1 MRDSAIVSITWARLG
16 GYFLPDQPLHVIERG
31 NNRGAI
37 FLGADNYAR
46 YRDWLVEAA
55 GSYGCAI
62 HAYVL
67 TTNHVHLLVTPR
79 VGRDRPG
86 RVRRAASWSLDML
99 GRSRTGRAAPL
110 RRATRHDEASRH
122 SWPLRSTKA
131 TTTATFLIERGVSRS
146 VSRMNSANAICC
158 SRQIRCRG
166 LR

>member
-1 MRDSAIVSITWARLG
+1 
-16 GYFLPDQPLHVIERG
+16 VIERG

-110 RRATRHDEASRH
+110 RRATRMTKRRDIVALALDQGDDHGSFSDRARRQ
-122 SWPLRSTKA
+122 PLGLPHEQR
-131 TTTATFLIERGVSRS
+131 ERDLLQPPDQVS
-146 VSRMNSANAICC
+146 
-158 SRQIRCRG
+158 G
-166 LR
+166 LAVKIGQ